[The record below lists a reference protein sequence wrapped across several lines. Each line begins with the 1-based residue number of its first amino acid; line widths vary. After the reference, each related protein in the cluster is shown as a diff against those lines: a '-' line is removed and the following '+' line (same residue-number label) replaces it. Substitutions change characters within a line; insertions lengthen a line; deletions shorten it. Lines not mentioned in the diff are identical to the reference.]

1 MTPMVLALLLM
12 TAEPAARELIDRIAA
27 VVNDDVMTLSEL
39 QLAAEPYL
47 AQNNS
52 EERKQLLYC
61 DIMRQLVEEKL
72 MAQQIKEADI
82 TVTDEEVEK
91 AVVDI
96 LRTNNITAEE
106 LEQAIRARNMSMGQ
120 YKEDLKTQLI
130 ALKLKDMKVRSRVT
144 VPESEIRA
152 EFDARNKGQPKDE
165 ILKIRHVFFKYSDDD
180 NQTVRRE
187 ALKRAQDAKSR
198 IVGGEA
204 FEDVAKDVS
213 EGPTAAQGGDLG
225 DLNRKGLLPELER
238 ALRDKEPGFL
248 TDPIETSNGV
258 HVVRLEG
265 REFRAQVTYEQQR
278 GKIYQE
284 LYQRE
289 VEAQMKN
296 WLQELKQASA
306 LDVRLDTECS

>member
-1 MTPMVLALLLM
+1 MTSMTLTILLAAAGSDQRVLV
-12 TAEPAARELIDRIAA
+12 DRIAA
-27 VVNDDVMTLSEL
+27 VVNDEVITLSDL
-39 QLAAEPYL
+39 KRAAKPYL
-47 AQNNS
+47 SQNRS
-52 EERKQLLYC
+52 EERRHLLYC
-61 DIMRQLVEEKL
+61 DVMRQLVEEKL

-91 AVVDI
+91 AIADI
-96 LRTNNITAEE
+96 LRTNRITDEE

-130 ALKLKDMKVRSRVT
+130 ALKLQDMKVRSRVT
-144 VPESEIRA
+144 VPESDIKA
-152 EFDARNKGQPKDE
+152 EFEARTRGQPREE

-180 NQTVRRE
+180 NAAVRAN
-187 ALKRAQDAKSR
+187 ALERARAAQAR
-198 IVGGEA
+198 IQGGEA

-225 DLNRKGLLPELER
+225 DVNRKGLLPELER
-238 ALRDKEPGFL
+238 ALRDKKPGHL
-248 TDPIETSNGV
+248 TGPIQTSNGV

-265 REFRAQVTYEQQR
+265 REFKAQVTYEQER
-278 GKIYQE
+278 GKIYKE

-289 VEAQMKN
+289 VEAQMKA

-306 LDVRLDTECS
+306 LEIRLERKCS